1 MIFELVEQF
10 NKEVIGINRPRI
22 ARLESSEEHWLIN
35 ALQEEVQEF
44 REGRSIVDQADALI
58 DLIYFAAG
66 GLTRLG
72 FPAEASMVMF
82 KAVHKANMTK
92 CKGVKPTRGHELD
105 AVKPDNWVAPEGSIA
120 ETIQKFQGREEEPR

>member
-10 NKEVIGINRPRI
+10 NKEVIGIRRPRVQ
-22 ARLESSEEHWLIN
+22 RLHPKEEKWLGK
-35 ALQEEVQEF
+35 ALAEEVEEF
-44 REGRSIVDQADALI
+44 KDATSIVAQVDALI

-82 KAVHKANMTK
+82 QAVHKANMAK
-92 CKGVKPTRGHELD
+92 KKGIKETRGHELD
-105 AVKPDNWVAPEGSIA
+105 AVKPEDWVAPEGSIA
-120 ETIQKFQGREEEPR
+120 DIIRQNS

>member
-10 NKEVIGINRPRI
+10 NKEIIGIDRPRI
-22 ARLESSEEHWLIN
+22 QRMDTAEEEWLSK
-35 ALQEEVQEF
+35 ALTEEIEEF
-44 REGRSIVDQADALI
+44 KAASSIVHQVDALL

-82 KAVHKANMTK
+82 QAVHKANMAK
-92 CKGVKPTRGHELD
+92 KKGIKETRGHELD
-105 AVKPDNWVAPEGSIA
+105 AVKPEGWVAPEGSIA
-120 ETIQKFQGREEEPR
+120 DIIKKNS